1 MAHIFFAFISYRH
14 TDIKAAKRL
23 QFLLESYNL
32 PTMIQKMKPEAP
44 KRFKVFR
51 DADELTSGVL
61 SDELHH
67 KLDESKYLIV
77 ICSPNSAQS
86 KYVGEEI
93 AYFRLKGERLYLL
106 SLTVFLIPKI
116 GNVFMLN

>member
-1 MAHIFFAFISYRH
+1 MAHNFFAFISYRH

-61 SDELHH
+61 NDELHH
-67 KLDESKYLIV
+67 KLDESDCHLFAEFGTIE
-77 ICSPNSAQS
+77 ICRR
-86 KYVGEEI
+86 GDC
-93 AYFRLKGERLYLL
+93 LL
-106 SLTVFLIPKI
+106 PLEGTRRRDYTFYH
-116 GNVFMLN
+116 

>member
-1 MAHIFFAFISYRH
+1 MWLILNRNQTKWHTFFFAFISYRH

-86 KYVGEEI
+86 KYVG
-93 AYFRLKGERLYLL
+93 GGDCLL
-106 SLTVFLIPKI
+106 PLEGTRKRDYTFYH
-116 GNVFMLN
+116 

>member
-1 MAHIFFAFISYRH
+1 MTHNFFAFISYRH
-14 TDIKAAKRL
+14 TDVKIAKRL

-32 PTMIQKMKPEAP
+32 PTMIQKMKPGIP

-51 DADELTSGVL
+51 DNDELTSGVL

-93 AYFRLKGERLYLL
+93 AYFRSKGRE
-106 SLTVFLIPKI
+106 SEIIPFIIDGTPHSKDR
-116 GNVFMLN
+116 

>member
-1 MAHIFFAFISYRH
+1 MAHNFFAFISYRH

-93 AYFRLKGERLYLL
+93 AYFRLKGREREI
-106 SLTVFLIPKI
+106 IPFIIDGIPHSKDREYA
-116 GNVFMLN
+116 

>member
-1 MAHIFFAFISYRH
+1 MAHNFFAFISYRH

-86 KYVGEEI
+86 KYVFTI
-93 AYFRLKGERLYLL
+93 
-106 SLTVFLIPKI
+106 
-116 GNVFMLN
+116 

>member
-1 MAHIFFAFISYRH
+1 MAHNFFAFISYRH

-61 SDELHH
+61 SDELH
-67 KLDESKYLIV
+67 LFAEFGTIE
-77 ICSPNSAQS
+77 ICR
-86 KYVGEEI
+86 G
-93 AYFRLKGERLYLL
+93 GDCLL
-106 SLTVFLIPKI
+106 PLEGTRKRDYTFYH
-116 GNVFMLN
+116 